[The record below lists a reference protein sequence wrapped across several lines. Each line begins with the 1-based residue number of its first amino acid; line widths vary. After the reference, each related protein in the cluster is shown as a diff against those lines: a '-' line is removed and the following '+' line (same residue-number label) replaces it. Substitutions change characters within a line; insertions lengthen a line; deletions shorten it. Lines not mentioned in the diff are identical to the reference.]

1 VDSATVLQTT
11 AALADVRIAFWL
23 DGGWGVDALLGAQ
36 HRPHSDL
43 DLVVT
48 LDSVPRVITALSRFG
63 YTDLGDFLPTRAVLR
78 ALDGRKIDLHPVT
91 FDEYGRGWQAN
102 ARPDGGDCEY
112 PADGFTTGSIN
123 GVEVQCL
130 APHVQLAHH
139 LGYDPRTHDFD
150 DVRRIVRRFGLA
162 VPEPYRCS

>member
-1 VDSATVLQTT
+1 MDSATVLEAI
-11 AALADVRIAFWL
+11 AALADAGVAFWL
-23 DGGWGVDALLGAQ
+23 DGGWGIDALLGAQ

-48 LDSVPRVITALSRFG
+48 LDSVPRVVTALYRLG
-63 YTDLGDFLPTRAVLR
+63 YTALDDRLPTRAVLQ
-78 ALDGRKIDLHPVT
+78 ATDGRQIDLHPVT
-91 FDEYGRGWQAN
+91 FDEHGHGWQAN

-123 GVEVQCL
+123 GVEVPCL

-139 LGYDPRTHDFD
+139 IGYKPRTHDFD
-150 DVRRIVRRFGLA
+150 DVRRMAQRFRLV
-162 VPEPYRCS
+162 VPEPYRYS